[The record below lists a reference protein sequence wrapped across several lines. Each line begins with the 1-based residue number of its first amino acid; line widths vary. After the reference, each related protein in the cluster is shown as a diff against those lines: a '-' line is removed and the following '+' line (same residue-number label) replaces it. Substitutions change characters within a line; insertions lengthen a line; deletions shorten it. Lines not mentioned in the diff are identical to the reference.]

1 MPSPSDVEGWLAGL
15 GIEPLERADR
25 EGIVSWDLVLD
36 GRRRFDVRITLILDP
51 SIALIAWVHYAPPI
65 GDGLRRS
72 YRQLLRWNDEFPFAK
87 FSLAEDGR
95 PALTA
100 EIPIEQAGEDG
111 LGLAIARLLLIC
123 DRLLDESAGWI
134 WLGGRIPPTDG
145 RTSRGAG
152 LLDRFA
158 GRLAELQPA

>member
-51 SIALIAWVHYAPPI
+51 SIALIVWVHYAPPI

-100 EIPIEQAGEDG
+100 EIPVEATSEEA
-111 LGLAIARLLLIC
+111 LGLAIARVLLMC

-134 WLGGRIPPTDG
+134 WLGGRVPATGG
-145 RTSRGAG
+145 RVSRGGA

-158 GRLAELQPA
+158 DRLAELQPA

>member
-25 EGIVSWDLVLD
+25 EDIVSWDLVLD

-100 EIPIEQAGEDG
+100 EIAVEAASEVS

-134 WLGGRIPPTDG
+134 WLGGRVPATGG
-145 RTSRGAG
+145 RVSRGAA

-158 GRLAELQPA
+158 DRLAELQPA

>member
-15 GIEPLERADR
+15 GITPLERADR

-65 GDGLRRS
+65 GDGLRRA
-72 YRQLLRWNDEFPFAK
+72 YRQFLLWNDEFPFAK

-100 EIPIEQAGEDG
+100 EIQVQDADEDS
-111 LGLAIARLLLIC
+111 LGLALARLLLIC
-123 DRLLDESAGWI
+123 DRLLDQSAGWI
-134 WLGGRIPPTDG
+134 WLGGRTPASDG
-145 RTSRGAG
+145 RLSRG
-152 LLDRFA
+152 LRLIERF
-158 GRLAELQPA
+158 GDRLAELQPA